1 MLEVEHRRDA
11 AFIVIEDRY
20 GRLSV
25 RRPASRALTS
35 ILPEIPEPVGRKL
48 CVPNRVLDVFVPKIV
63 LQGARVVAII
73 GEFEAAG
80 MAKHVWVHAKR
91 HLRSLPKPRDHSAE
105 ASRAHRRSPLAQEY
119 VPARLLLALKATQ
132 GAQFLSEGERLLAVE
147 VAAIGDGI
155 ASKLP
160 CIS

>member
-1 MLEVEHRRDA
+1 MGQVLHGCATTTHAIRTPAAARAVSGHLER
-11 AFIVIEDRY
+11 
-20 GRLSV
+20 
-25 RRPASRALTS
+25 
-35 ILPEIPEPVGRKL
+35 
-48 CVPNRVLDVFVPKIV
+48 
-63 LQGARVVAII
+63 
-73 GEFEAAG
+73 
-80 MAKHVWVHAKR
+80 VHAKR

-105 ASRAHRRSPLAQEY
+105 ASGAYRRSPLAQEY
-119 VPARLLLALKATQ
+119 APARLLLALKATQ

>member
-1 MLEVEHRRDA
+1 MGQVLHGCATTTHAIRTPAAARAVSGHR
-11 AFIVIEDRY
+11 E
-20 GRLSV
+20 
-25 RRPASRALTS
+25 
-35 ILPEIPEPVGRKL
+35 
-48 CVPNRVLDVFVPKIV
+48 
-63 LQGARVVAII
+63 
-73 GEFEAAG
+73 EAAER
-80 MAKHVWVHAKR
+80 VHAKR

-119 VPARLLLALKATQ
+119 VPARLLLFAEG
-132 GAQFLSEGERLLAVE
+132 GARRAILCRSEGERLLAVE